1 LSKLEKETIG
11 SCEDLT
17 NLFTSNFR
25 LTYKWPASIEEVK
38 ACVQQRGE
46 TLRAYIQRW
55 SLIKNSAVEV
65 SDERVIDTFIIR
77 LRRWDVVEE
86 MGRIKPKIVS
96 DLMDVA
102 NRFADRED
110 ACNNKRTRSPEDDR
124 RNRYGSQRRR
134 SRNYDNYGSHSQVA
148 TGYKDNSYQGSDR
161 RSSGYRSYGKEDYK
175 KFPTR
180 ESREY
185 NPSPED
191 MLNGP
196 CHIHSAFVDGK
207 RVSRHAMKDCTMF
220 LKLQEAALSKQT

>member
-1 LSKLEKETIG
+1 
-11 SCEDLT
+11 
-17 NLFTSNFR
+17 
-25 LTYKWPASIEEVK
+25 
-38 ACVQQRGE
+38 
-46 TLRAYIQRW
+46 
-55 SLIKNSAVEV
+55 
-65 SDERVIDTFIIR
+65 
-77 LRRWDVVEE
+77 
-86 MGRIKPKIVS
+86 MGRIKPKTVL

-102 NRFADRED
+102 NRFADGED

-134 SRNYDNYGSHSQVA
+134 SRNYDNYGSHSQ
-148 TGYKDNSYQGSDR
+148 GSDH
-161 RSSGYRSYGKEDYK
+161 RSSGYRSYGKDDYK

-207 RVSRHAMKDCTMF
+207 RVSRHAIKDCTTF
-220 LKLQEAALSKQT
+220 LKLEEAALNKQIEARRQGYEGNNKHPTSQQGNNGAPQGQDQPNQGHDDDEGYVPSKGHITAMIQPMPKSNKEEKSITRQVNLAVT